1 MEGNS
6 RSPSPSHHVHGTTSI
21 SPRVSVSRSQ
31 LEYLKQSA
39 EDARG
44 LRQEVTG
51 LRQELMSLRQL
62 QTGQPSP
69 LSALPSRVPP
79 HVTGEGD
86 HVEALRPR
94 PGLTTISSSAGS
106 SSSAPSQL
114 RASTNSGFRAAQL
127 LRNIGA
133 SGRSASSLSSAAS
146 SLGFASATN
155 QRQGSFNRIKLKNDS
170 VLMLMLPTFYGSTN
184 AQIYYVP
191 WSGAISQRVATPNL
205 HMVLGRWDCVATSPN
220 LTADSSAD
228 DVWNFVRRSF
238 PRFAKDIETLGFTWC
253 SASPPALRLW
263 QERDKDGAPLFPT
276 GADLAAIYSGKQAYV
291 VGNRDEPPAAPPSS
305 YLPPLEVMFDRSRW
319 EGGGSAAASG
329 SRPGKETGKNQ
340 CEHCRVRMPPHVLA
354 QHTCVRSDYKVKH
367 EPGSVKQEP
376 GLSGEM
382 NNTIDDAISISSGE
396 SD

>member
-1 MEGNS
+1 
-6 RSPSPSHHVHGTTSI
+6 
-21 SPRVSVSRSQ
+21 
-31 LEYLKQSA
+31 
-39 EDARG
+39 
-44 LRQEVTG
+44 
-51 LRQELMSLRQL
+51 
-62 QTGQPSP
+62 
-69 LSALPSRVPP
+69 
-79 HVTGEGD
+79 
-86 HVEALRPR
+86 LRPR

-238 PRFAKDIETLGFTWC
+238 PRFAKDIETLGFT
-253 SASPPALRLW
+253 
-263 QERDKDGAPLFPT
+263 
-276 GADLAAIYSGKQAYV
+276 
-291 VGNRDEPPAAPPSS
+291 
-305 YLPPLEVMFDRSRW
+305 
-319 EGGGSAAASG
+319 
-329 SRPGKETGKNQ
+329 
-340 CEHCRVRMPPHVLA
+340 
-354 QHTCVRSDYKVKH
+354 
-367 EPGSVKQEP
+367 
-376 GLSGEM
+376 
-382 NNTIDDAISISSGE
+382 
-396 SD
+396 